1 MRILF
6 VGSGAFAL
14 PTLDWLKSSEHEI
27 AAVVTQPARPSGRGK
42 RVARTPVGAVAE
54 DAGLKVISPEN
65 INDPAVVE
73 ELRSFNAVVAVTIAF
88 GQLLKPPVL
97 AALPGG
103 FINLHASLLP
113 KYRGAAPINWAI
125 IGGEEKT
132 GVTVFRIDRR
142 MDAGPILTSR
152 WTYIKPE
159 ETASELH
166 DRLAGIGVDAMKAAL
181 PMFEDGADPPG
192 EPQDDA
198 AATRAPKLS
207 KADGAIDF
215 SQPAGDVARRILG
228 LWSWP
233 AASAR
238 FEADDGRWENV
249 QLARARVA
257 ETDEVPDIE
266 PGELDDRRYV
276 AAGGGFV
283 EILEIKPA
291 SGKVMTWREY
301 VNGRHVSAGDRFVTA
316 E

>member
-14 PTLDWLKSSEHEI
+14 PTLEWLMAGDHEI
-27 AAVVTQPARPSGRGK
+27 AAVVTQPARPSGRGR
-42 RVARTPVGAVAE
+42 RVVRTPVGAVAQ
-54 DAGLKVISPEN
+54 DAGLHVISPEN
-65 INDPAVVE
+65 VNDPSVID
-73 ELRSFNAVVAVTIAF
+73 ELRSFQAVVAVTIAF
-88 GQLLKPPVL
+88 GQLLRPPVL

-125 IGGEEKT
+125 LCGEERT

-152 WTYIKPE
+152 WTLIKPE

-166 DRLAGIGVDAMKAAL
+166 DRLAAIGVDAVRAAL
-181 PMFEDGADPPG
+181 LLFEGGADPPG
-192 EPQDDA
+192 HPQDDT

-207 KADGAIDF
+207 KADGAVDF
-215 SQPAGDVARRILG
+215 SRPAGEVACRIRG

-238 FEADDGRWENV
+238 FEASDGRWENV

-257 ETDEVPDIE
+257 ETDEVPDI
-266 PGELDDRRYV
+266 PAGKLDDRLYV

-283 EILEIKPA
+283 ELLEIKPA

-301 VNGRHVSAGDRFVTA
+301 VNGRHVRAGDRLA
-316 E
+316 PPD